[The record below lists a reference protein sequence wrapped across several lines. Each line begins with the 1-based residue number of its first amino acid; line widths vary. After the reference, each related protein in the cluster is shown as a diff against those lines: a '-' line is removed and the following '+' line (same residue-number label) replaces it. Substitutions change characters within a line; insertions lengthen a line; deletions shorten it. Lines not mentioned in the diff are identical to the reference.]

1 MERDLLQATSNI
13 LFLCHPERL
22 VARMLRL
29 PELPARE
36 RSAELTSKPPP
47 PAVAA
52 ADAVSR
58 KLATDRREG
67 GQTSFKP
74 PTTGVPLYPF
84 WCDALFGAEAL
95 KKGRARD
102 DIKKTCHPELKEFLS
117 TMCKTYLFSITF
129 FRQGI

>member
-1 MERDLLQATSNI
+1 
-13 LFLCHPERL
+13 
-22 VARMLRL
+22 MLRL

-102 DIKKTCHPELKEFLS
+102 DILFLDASNYSPSSTNADVKRLAPEPGV
-117 TMCKTYLFSITF
+117 
-129 FRQGI
+129 RP